1 MCDPTGGVL
10 TALAIAASAGGSYY
24 NSRTQANA
32 VEEMN
37 RQGRITEEMSR
48 KARLDEQA
56 RQDKLRQGLIT
67 EHEASLERLKP
78 QNQAVQDAQN
88 SAEFMTNFE
97 DAARREEFLKDGM
110 YLSGQEQSDP
120 AIARLI
126 ASETFKRGLKN
137 REQIQALAQL
147 SAMGR
152 TAGLNQIALQ
162 GSADKFS
169 TIGGFQRGSQG
180 VSNQE
185 QSILPAQVTPG
196 STGIGDA
203 MILGGNLLALASGAG
218 MFKGLGKGP
227 LNLTGKAFV
236 PTPKGATVPLG
247 SPTGAIY

>member
-1 MCDPTGGVL
+1 MCDPITAAALAL
-10 TALAIAASAGGSYY
+10 TAGGTYY
-24 NSRTQANA
+24 NNRTQANA
-32 VEEMN
+32 VNEMN
-37 RQGRITEEMSR
+37 RQGQIAADMSR
-48 KARLDEQA
+48 KARLDELA

-88 SAEFMTNFE
+88 TAEFLTNFE
-97 DAARREEFLKDGM
+97 DAARREDFLKDGM
-110 YLSGQEQSDP
+110 YLSGQEQADP
-120 AIARLI
+120 AITKLI

-137 REQIQALAQL
+137 RDQIKALAEL

-196 STGIGDA
+196 STTLGDI
-203 MILGGNLLALASGAG
+203 MVLGGSLMALGSGSG
-218 MFKGLGKGP
+218 FFKGMGGKGP
-227 LNLTGKAFV
+227 INLTGKPFV
-236 PTPKGATVPLG
+236 PTPKGVTVPLG
-247 SPTGAIY
+247 SPTGALY